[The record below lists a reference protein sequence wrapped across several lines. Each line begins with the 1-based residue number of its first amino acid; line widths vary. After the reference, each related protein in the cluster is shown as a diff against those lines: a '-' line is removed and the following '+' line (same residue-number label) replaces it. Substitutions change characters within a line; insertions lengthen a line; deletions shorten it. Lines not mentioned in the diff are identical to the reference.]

1 MEGWSYTL
9 FTLVFISAVTHT
21 DMALQE
27 GPKKLLDMSPSAVDD
42 QFLSCRDRMLQS
54 LMGRGGLLEREL
66 SNSDGFR
73 RAWQNKT
80 CGGPIQ
86 RGKLEHTKALETYV
100 TDSKF
105 RYKFNNAVESQGS
118 SASVYRS
125 SFPYKSLHFLLT
137 DAIHL
142 LKEKTC
148 RTLFRGSDTLYST
161 TKGSQV
167 RFGRFAS
174 ALESKSEAEE
184 DFRTSGTLFNITS
197 CAAAHIE
204 SYICEHHSVSWII
217 PPYEV
222 FEVVDVKE
230 TDEYREITLMHKK
243 LFSNHNCSFFTDAP
257 SSFAPPMAPGSLL
270 LFAAA
275 LSVGLGVGLQRLS
288 C

>member
-1 MEGWSYTL
+1 PLLQE
-9 FTLVFISAVTHT
+9 
-21 DMALQE
+21 ALQE

-54 LMGRGGLLEREL
+54 LMGSGGLLEREL
-66 SNSDGFR
+66 NNSDGFHA
-73 RAWQNKT
+73 AWQNKT

-86 RGKLEHTKALETYV
+86 GGKPEHSKALETYV
-100 TDSKF
+100 TGGNFMNKF
-105 RYKFNNAVESQGS
+105 DDAVESQGS
-118 SASVYRS
+118 NASVYRS

-184 DFRTSGTLFNITS
+184 DILMRGTLFNITS

-204 SYICEHHSVSWII
+204 SYICDPHHTVSWLI

-222 FEVVDVKE
+222 FEVVDVKQMK
-230 TDEYREITLMHKK
+230 EYREITLMHKK
-243 LFSNHNCSFFTDAP
+243 LSSNHNLTCVPPPSVISTLLLLPPRDAP